1 MPPVAI
7 GLLAFGLALAGI
19 LLGSVMQRML
29 PKGQLSPDSKEVV
42 KLSLGIVATLAALV
56 LGLLVASAKTT
67 YSAREGEI
75 NQITAYVILLDN
87 LLAKYGEGAQA
98 ARASL
103 RKAIP
108 PMVDHI
114 WREAQSVLV
123 QSAPFKASAE
133 GEAFYQQV
141 QELQPTNDMQR
152 GLKQRIIEVALDL
165 AKARLLLFSH
175 LGSSIPF
182 PFLAVLLLWMTIL
195 FAGFSLMAPPNTI
208 TLASLIVCALSVSAA
223 IFLILGLDQPFSGL
237 MAIESE
243 SLMNALPPL
252 SA

>member
-114 WREAQSVLV
+114 WREAQSVPV

-243 SLMNALPPL
+243 SLMNALSPL

>member
-114 WREAQSVLV
+114 WREAQSVPV

-165 AKARLLLFSH
+165 AKGCCFRILAVRY
-175 LGSSIPF
+175 
-182 PFLAVLLLWMTIL
+182 PFLFWQSCC
-195 FAGFSLMAPPNTI
+195 FG
-208 TLASLIVCALSVSAA
+208 
-223 IFLILGLDQPFSGL
+223 
-237 MAIESE
+237 
-243 SLMNALPPL
+243 
-252 SA
+252 

>member
-1 MPPVAI
+1 LKCNNGHKPPYSRSSLRSRLIRSHLGVSRMGPVAI

-19 LLGSVMQRML
+19 LLGSVLQRRL
-29 PKGQLSPDSKEVV
+29 PTSQFSPESKEVV
-42 KLSLGIVATLAALV
+42 KLSLGIVATLSALV

-103 RKAIP
+103 RQAIP

-114 WREAQSVLV
+114 WKEAQSAPV

-133 GEAFYQQV
+133 GEAFYQHL
-141 QELQPTNDMQR
+141 QELQPTNDLKR
-152 GLKQRIIEVALDL
+152 GVKEGKIEVALEL
-165 AKARLLLFSH
+165 AKARLVLFSH

-195 FAGFSLMAPPNTI
+195 FAGFSLLAPPNTI
-208 TLASLIVCALSVSAA
+208 PSPS
-223 IFLILGLDQPFSGL
+223 F
-237 MAIESE
+237 
-243 SLMNALPPL
+243 
-252 SA
+252 

>member
-19 LLGSVMQRML
+19 LLGSVMQRTL

-114 WREAQSVLV
+114 WREAQSVPV

-165 AKARLLLFSH
+165 ASAT
-175 LGSSIPF
+175 
-182 PFLAVLLLWMTIL
+182 AVV
-195 FAGFSLMAPPNTI
+195 FASWQFDT
-208 TLASLIVCALSVSAA
+208 
-223 IFLILGLDQPFSGL
+223 LDQPFSGL

-243 SLMNALPPL
+243 SLPPL

>member
-1 MPPVAI
+1 MGPVAI

-19 LLGSVMQRML
+19 LLGSVLQRTL
-29 PKGQLSPDSKEVV
+29 PTSQFSPESKEVV
-42 KLSLGIVATLAALV
+42 KLSLGIVATLSALV

-103 RKAIP
+103 RQAIP

-114 WREAQSVLV
+114 WKEAQSEPV

-133 GEAFYQQV
+133 GEAFYQHL
-141 QELQPTNDMQR
+141 QELQPTNDLQR

-195 FAGFSLMAPPNTI
+195 FAGFSLLAPPNTI

-223 IFLILGLDQPFSGL
+223 VFLILGLDQPFSGL
-237 MAIESE
+237 MAIERK
-243 SLMNALPPL
+243 SLMNALSPL

>member
-114 WREAQSVLV
+114 WREAQSVPV

-237 MAIESE
+237 MAIESK
-243 SLMNALPPL
+243 SLMNALLPL

>member
-1 MPPVAI
+1 MGPVGI
-7 GLLAFGLALAGI
+7 GVLAFGLVLAGI
-19 LLGSVMQRML
+19 LLGSVMQRKL
-29 PKGQLSPDSKEVV
+29 PKSQLSPESKEVV
-42 KLSLGIVATLAALV
+42 KLSLGIVATLSALV

-75 NQITAYVILLDN
+75 NQITAYIILLDN

-98 ARASL
+98 ARTSL
-103 RKAIP
+103 RQAIP

-114 WREAQSVLV
+114 WREAQSEPV

-141 QELQPTNDMQR
+141 QELQPTNDVQR
-152 GLKQRIIEVALDL
+152 GLKQRIVEVALDL

-182 PFLAVLLLWMTIL
+182 PFLAVLLFWMTIL
-195 FAGFSLMAPPNTI
+195 FADFSLMAPTNII
-208 TLASLIVCALSVSAA
+208 TSASLIVCALSVSAA

-237 MAIESE
+237 MAIESK

-252 SA
+252 TA

>member
-19 LLGSVMQRML
+19 LLGSVMQRTL

-114 WREAQSVLV
+114 WREAQSVPV

-152 GLKQRIIEVALDL
+152 GLKQRISATAVVFASWQFDTLSFFGSPAALDDNL
-165 AKARLLLFSH
+165 VCWLFTYGTAKHDHFGVAYCLCTVRLR
-175 LGSSIPF
+175 GNF
-182 PFLAVLLLWMTIL
+182 PY
-195 FAGFSLMAPPNTI
+195 
-208 TLASLIVCALSVSAA
+208 
-223 IFLILGLDQPFSGL
+223 SGT
-237 MAIESE
+237 
-243 SLMNALPPL
+243 
-252 SA
+252 

>member
-19 LLGSVMQRML
+19 LLGSVMQRTL

-114 WREAQSVLV
+114 WREAQSVPV

>member
-19 LLGSVMQRML
+19 LLGSVMQRTL

-42 KLSLGIVATLAALV
+42 KLSLGIVATLSALV

-75 NQITAYVILLDN
+75 NEITTYVILLDN

-103 RKAIP
+103 RQAIP

-114 WREAQSVLV
+114 WREAQSVPV

-165 AKARLLLFSH
+165 AKARLVVFASWQFDTLSFFGSPAALDDNLVCWLFTYGTAKH
-175 LGSSIPF
+175 DHFGVAYCLCTVRLRGNF
-182 PFLAVLLLWMTIL
+182 PY
-195 FAGFSLMAPPNTI
+195 
-208 TLASLIVCALSVSAA
+208 
-223 IFLILGLDQPFSGL
+223 SGT
-237 MAIESE
+237 
-243 SLMNALPPL
+243 
-252 SA
+252 

>member
-1 MPPVAI
+1 
-7 GLLAFGLALAGI
+7 
-19 LLGSVMQRML
+19 
-29 PKGQLSPDSKEVV
+29 VV

-237 MAIESE
+237 MAIESK
-243 SLMNALPPL
+243 SLMNALLPL

>member
-19 LLGSVMQRML
+19 LLGSVMQRTL

-114 WREAQSVLV
+114 WREAQSVPV

-252 SA
+252 SS

>member
-1 MPPVAI
+1 MGPIAI

-19 LLGSVMQRML
+19 LLGSVMQRTL

-75 NQITAYVILLDN
+75 NQITAHVILLDN

-114 WREAQSVLV
+114 WREASRCQCSRPHSRQALRVKP
-123 QSAPFKASAE
+123 SINRFK
-133 GEAFYQQV
+133 
-141 QELQPTNDMQR
+141 
-152 GLKQRIIEVALDL
+152 
-165 AKARLLLFSH
+165 
-175 LGSSIPF
+175 
-182 PFLAVLLLWMTIL
+182 
-195 FAGFSLMAPPNTI
+195 SLSPA
-208 TLASLIVCALSVSAA
+208 ALSGGA
-223 IFLILGLDQPFSGL
+223 FS
-237 MAIESE
+237 
-243 SLMNALPPL
+243 
-252 SA
+252 